1 MKSENIS
8 WLYESLADSW
18 IGLGLSEDTRESIV
32 RGGFYT
38 TMARPRLR
46 VISLNMNYCARE
58 NYWLLVNAT
67 DPLGQLQWVGCTHES
82 SIRDPCSRMS
92 S

>member
-18 IGLGLSEDTRESIV
+18 IELGLPEETRESIT

-38 TMARPRLR
+38 AMVRRGLR

-58 NYWLLVNAT
+58 NYWLLINAT
-67 DPLGQLQWVGCTHES
+67 DPLGQLSWV
-82 SIRDPCSRMS
+82 
-92 S
+92 